1 LAGTEA
7 SILRHTLRS
16 AAFQLTGRHLSECQ
30 PTWENIM
37 SNLYKWIAP
46 VFLAGAALTTHAQTP
61 AVGSTAPDFSLQ
73 DQQGKVRKLTDFRG
87 KWLVL
92 YFYPK
97 DDTPGCTIEAC
108 SFRDGQALIS
118 VLGVQ
123 VVGVSVDDTSSHS
136 AFAEKYKLPF
146 PLLADTDGSVAAR
159 YGALSDWK
167 LVKFAKRQT
176 FLIDPQGVVCKSYLK
191 VDADT
196 HAAQVLADLHGLI
209 GNPVGK

>member
-1 LAGTEA
+1 MRGL
-7 SILRHTLRS
+7 
-16 AAFQLTGRHLSECQ
+16 C
-30 PTWENIM
+30 
-37 SNLYKWIAP
+37 KWIASM
-46 VFLAGAALTTHAQTP
+46 FIMGTALTVHAQSPT
-61 AVGSTAPDFSLQ
+61 VGSTAPDFSLR
-73 DQQGKVRKLTDFRG
+73 DQQNKPRKLTDFRG

-97 DDTPGCTIEAC
+97 DDTPACTTEAC

-118 VLGVQ
+118 ALGAQ
-123 VVGVSVDDTSSHS
+123 VVGVSVDDSSSHS
-136 AFAEKYKLPF
+136 AFAEKHKLPF

-167 LVKFAKRQT
+167 VIKFAKRQT
-176 FLIDPQGVVCKSYLK
+176 FLIDPQGVVRKSYLD

-196 HAAQVLADLHGLI
+196 HAAQVLADLRGLI